1 MHVSFVNQA
10 MHSNFNLPRGIYMAN
25 LTRLFIRDLP
35 VFLQFSSLIIFFDLT
50 CFILFYLEY
59 KFDLILR
66 FYACIQWNVNIFT
79 LFSLLQQPMYSTQYI
94 LTPKF
99 IFIMLAYKVH
109 SVLLVWSWVWDH
121 SLEQEK
127 CNDGNVLKREWL
139 FSFPL
144 QVSIDYY
151 CFVSMW

>member
-1 MHVSFVNQA
+1 

-99 IFIMLAYKVH
+99 IFIMLAYKVP

-121 SLEQEK
+121 SLNILMWMSSKE
-127 CNDGNVLKREWL
+127 NDY
-139 FSFPL
+139 SPFPCKYQL
-144 QVSIDYY
+144 TITALWVCDKAWRASPKP
-151 CFVSMW
+151 C